1 MLTGVFRESY
11 GGTFDERPVNSRPSP
26 FGIRAV
32 VIVPFVLQILT
43 AVGLVGYFSFRNGQR
58 AVNDLSTQLRSEV
71 GDRIHLYIDN
81 FVSLPPLINQASEEV
96 VNRRMLNLASLD
108 QVEQY
113 IMLQMKLHPT
123 VSYIAYGNPEG
134 KLRGGERKANG
145 TLTLDHSDDP
155 TKADYRTYEMTGNGD
170 RQLLEILPK
179 PYDARIRPW
188 YQAAIAARKPTWG
201 NVYLWVNTQ
210 ELSVPAVHPIYR
222 NGKLQGVF
230 SAEFLLS
237 NISEFLHTLKIG
249 KTGKT
254 FVIERSGLLIA
265 SSTDEKP
272 FRLADGKTQERL
284 NVLDSQDPLTHATA
298 EYLIARFGSF
308 DKIQTRQQLDF
319 DLKGSHQLVQVQPF
333 TDGKGLDWLTVVVIP
348 EADFMEQIHENT
360 RSTIWLCLGAA
371 SLATVLGIYTSRW
384 ITKPILRLSQASQ
397 AIAEGDLEQKVRVD
411 RQDELGVLAQSFNQM
426 AAQLKSSFDQLEIRV
441 QERTAELNHQRQ
453 ETERLLLSILPESIA
468 ERLKRNPETIADSFA
483 EVTVLFADLVD
494 FTAHA
499 HEISATQ
506 TVDLLNQVFSE
517 FDLLAERYQLEK
529 IKTIGDGYMVAGGL
543 PSPTTDH
550 AQAVAAMAIAMQE
563 TVSRFHYPSGDPFE
577 IRIGIH
583 TGAVIAG
590 VIGKKKFTYDLWGD
604 TVNLASRMESR
615 GLPGKIQVSPAT
627 YLRLRDEY
635 DLDDRGIVEI
645 KGFGL
650 MQTYWLI
657 GRKSAVGEK
666 SKKNAPCEET
676 RLRKECEE

>member
-1 MLTGVFRESY
+1 VST
-11 GGTFDERPVNSRPSP
+11 RPFLPRP
-26 FGIRAV
+26 GIRAV

-58 AVNDLSTQLRSEV
+58 AVSDLSTQLRSEV
-71 GDRIHLYIDN
+71 SDRIHLYINN
-81 FVSLPPLINQASEEV
+81 FVSLPPRINQASEEV
-96 VNRRMLNLASLD
+96 VSRRMLNLSSLD

-113 IMLQMKLHPT
+113 IMLQMKLHPA

-145 TLTLDHSDDP
+145 TMTLDHSDDP
-155 TKADYRTYEMTGNGD
+155 KKADYRTYELTGKGD
-170 RQLLEILPK
+170 RRLLEILPQ

-188 YQAAIAARKPTWG
+188 YQAAIAARKPVWG
-201 NVYLWVNTQ
+201 SVYLWVNTQ
-210 ELSVPAVHPIYR
+210 ELSVPAVHPVYQ

-230 SAEFLLS
+230 STEFLLS
-237 NISEFLHTLKIG
+237 NISQFLHTLKIG

-272 FRLADGKTQERL
+272 FRLAADGKTQERL
-284 NVLDSQDPLTHATA
+284 NVRDSQDALTHATA
-298 EYLIARFGSF
+298 QYLITKFGSF

-319 DLKGSHQLVQVQPF
+319 NFQGAPQLVQVQPF

-348 EADFMEQIHENT
+348 EADFMEQIHSNT

-371 SLATVLGIYTSRW
+371 TLATVLGIYTSRW

-397 AIAEGDLEQKVRVD
+397 AIAEGDLEQRVTVD
-411 RQDELGVLAQSFNQM
+411 RQDELGILALSFNKM
-426 AAQLKSSFDQLEIRV
+426 AAQLKSSFEELEVRV

-483 EVTVLFADLVD
+483 EVTVLFADLVN

-499 HEISATQ
+499 HEISATE

-543 PSPTTDH
+543 PAPKADH
-550 AQAVAAMAIAMQE
+550 AEAVAEMAITMRA
-563 TVSRFHYPSGDPFE
+563 TVDRFCYPSGEPFE

-627 YLRLRDEY
+627 YAQLREAYVLEE
-635 DLDDRGIVEI
+635 RGMVEI

-650 MQTYWLI
+650 MQTYWLV
-657 GRKSAVGEK
+657 GKAEKKST
-666 SKKNAPCEET
+666 PCEET
-676 RLRKECEE
+676 RLGKECEE

>member
-1 MLTGVFRESY
+1 MGNHCEHPASEY
-11 GGTFDERPVNSRPSP
+11 PVTPRHSP
-26 FGIRAV
+26 FCPGIRAV

-71 GDRIHLYIDN
+71 GDRIQLYIGN
-81 FVSLPPLINQASEEV
+81 FVALPPTINQASEEV
-96 VNRRMLNLASLD
+96 VNRRFLSLGSLD

-113 IMLQMKLHPT
+113 IMLQMKLHPA

-155 TKADYRTYEMTGNGD
+155 TQADYRTYEMTGKGD
-170 RQLLEILPK
+170 RKLLETLPN
-179 PYDARIRPW
+179 PYDARVRPW
-188 YQAAIAARKPTWG
+188 YKAAITAKKPTWG

-210 ELSVPAVHPIYR
+210 ELSVPAVHPIYQ
-222 NGKLQGVF
+222 NDQLQGVF
-230 SAEFLLS
+230 STEFLLS
-237 NISEFLHTLKIG
+237 NISKFLHTLKIG

-265 SSTDEKP
+265 SSTAEKP
-272 FRLADGKTQERL
+272 FRLAADSTIKHRKTQERL
-284 NVLDSQDPLTHATA
+284 NVLDSQDSLTHATA
-298 EYLIARFGSF
+298 QYLIKKFGSF
-308 DKIQTRQQLDF
+308 QNIQTRQQLDF
-319 DLKGSHQLVQVQPF
+319 NVQGRHQLVQVQPF
-333 TDGKGLDWLTVVVIP
+333 KDGKGLDWLIVVVIP

-360 RSTIWLCLGAA
+360 RSTIWLCLAA
-371 SLATVLGIYTSRW
+371 ATLATVLGIYTSRW
-384 ITKPILRLSQASQ
+384 ITRPILQLSQASQ
-397 AIAEGDLEQKVRVD
+397 AIAEGDLDQKVVMHR
-411 RQDELGVLAQSFNQM
+411 RDELGVLAQSFNQM
-426 AAQLKSSFDQLEIRV
+426 AAQLKASFVVLERTNEQLEVRV

-468 ERLKRNPETIADSFA
+468 ERLKRSPETIADSFA
-483 EVTVLFADLVD
+483 EVTVLFADLVN

-499 HEISATQ
+499 HEISATE
-506 TVDLLNQVFSE
+506 TVSLLNQVFSE
-517 FDLLAERYQLEK
+517 FDGLAEQYQLEK
-529 IKTIGDGYMVAGGL
+529 IKTIGDGYMIAGGL
-543 PSPTTDH
+543 PAPKNDH
-550 AQAVAAMAIAMQE
+550 AQAVAEMAIAMQK
-563 TVSRFHYPSGDPFE
+563 TVNHFYYPSGEPFQ

-627 YLRLRDEY
+627 YERLKEDYCLEE
-635 DLDDRGIVEI
+635 RGVIEV
-645 KGFGL
+645 KGFGE
-650 MQTYWLI
+650 MQTYWLCH
-657 GRKSAVGEK
+657 RKDEKRCALEQSA
-666 SKKNAPCEET
+666 P
-676 RLRKECEE
+676 

>member
-1 MLTGVFRESY
+1 VI
-11 GGTFDERPVNSRPSP
+11 SRPFPSP
-26 FGIRAV
+26 GIRAV

-58 AVNDLSTQLRSEV
+58 AVSDLSTQLRSEV
-71 GDRIHLYIDN
+71 SDRIHLYIDN
-81 FVSLPPLINQASEEV
+81 FVSLPPRINQASEEV
-96 VNRRMLNLASLD
+96 VHRRMLNLGSLD

-113 IMLQMKLHPT
+113 IMLQMKLHPA

-155 TKADYRTYEMTGNGD
+155 MKADYRTYELTEKGD
-170 RQLLEILPK
+170 RRLLEILPK

-188 YQAAIAARKPTWG
+188 YQAAIAARKPVWG
-201 NVYLWVNTQ
+201 SVYLWVNTQ
-210 ELSVPAVHPIYR
+210 ELSVPAVHPIYQ
-222 NGKLQGVF
+222 NGKLQGIF
-230 SAEFLLS
+230 STEFLLS
-237 NISEFLHTLKIG
+237 NISQFLHTLKIG

-272 FRLADGKTQERL
+272 FRLAADGKTQERL
-284 NVLDSQDPLTHATA
+284 NVLDSQDALTHATA
-298 EYLIARFGSF
+298 QYLITKFGSF
-308 DKIQTRQQLDF
+308 NKIQTRQQLDF
-319 DLKGSHQLVQVQPF
+319 NFKGSPQLVQVQPF

-348 EADFMEQIHENT
+348 EADFMEQIHAST

-371 SLATVLGIYTSRW
+371 TLATVLGIYTSRW

-397 AIAEGDLEQKVRVD
+397 AIAEGDLEQRVVVD
-411 RQDELGVLAQSFNQM
+411 RQDELGILALSFNKM
-426 AAQLKSSFDQLEIRV
+426 AAQLKSSFEELEIRV

-468 ERLKRNPETIADSFA
+468 ERLKRNPQTIADSFA
-483 EVTVLFADLVD
+483 EVTVLFADLVN

-499 HEISATQ
+499 HEISATE

-543 PSPTTDH
+543 PAPKADH
-550 AQAVAAMAIAMQE
+550 AEAVAEMAIAMQS
-563 TVSRFHYPSGDPFE
+563 TVDRFCYPSGEPFE

-615 GLPGKIQVSPAT
+615 GLPGRIQVSPAT
-627 YLRLRDEY
+627 CAQLRDAYVLEE
-635 DLDDRGIVEI
+635 RGMVEI

-650 MQTYWLI
+650 MQTYWLV
-657 GRKSAVGEK
+657 GKAAETKS
-666 SKKNAPCEET
+666 APCEET
-676 RLRKECEE
+676 RSRKECEE

>member
-1 MLTGVFRESY
+1 VST
-11 GGTFDERPVNSRPSP
+11 RPFLPRP
-26 FGIRAV
+26 GIRAV

-58 AVNDLSTQLRSEV
+58 AVSDLSTQLRSEV
-71 GDRIHLYIDN
+71 SDRIHLYINN
-81 FVSLPPLINQASEEV
+81 FVSLPPRINQASEEV
-96 VNRRMLNLASLD
+96 VSRRMLNLSSLD

-113 IMLQMKLHPT
+113 IMLQMKLHPA

-145 TLTLDHSDDP
+145 TMTLDHSDDP
-155 TKADYRTYEMTGNGD
+155 KKADYRTYELTGKGD
-170 RQLLEILPK
+170 RRLLEILPQ

-188 YQAAIAARKPTWG
+188 YQAAIAARKPVWG
-201 NVYLWVNTQ
+201 SVYLWVNTQ
-210 ELSVPAVHPIYR
+210 ELSVPAVHPVYQ

-230 SAEFLLS
+230 STEFLLS
-237 NISEFLHTLKIG
+237 NISQFLHTLKIG

-272 FRLADGKTQERL
+272 FRLAADGKTQERL
-284 NVLDSQDPLTHATA
+284 NVRDSQDALTHATA
-298 EYLIARFGSF
+298 QYLITKFGSF

-319 DLKGSHQLVQVQPF
+319 NFQGAPQLVQVQPF

-348 EADFMEQIHENT
+348 EADFMEQIHSNT

-371 SLATVLGIYTSRW
+371 TLATVLGIYTSRW

-397 AIAEGDLEQKVRVD
+397 AIAEGDLEQRVTVD
-411 RQDELGVLAQSFNQM
+411 RQDELGILALSFNKM
-426 AAQLKSSFDQLEIRV
+426 AAQLKSSFEELEVRV

-483 EVTVLFADLVD
+483 EVTVLFADLVN

-499 HEISATQ
+499 HEISATE

-543 PSPTTDH
+543 PAPKADH
-550 AQAVAAMAIAMQE
+550 AEAVAEMAIAMRA
-563 TVSRFHYPSGDPFE
+563 TVDRFCYPSGEPFE

-627 YLRLRDEY
+627 YAQLREAYVLEE
-635 DLDDRGIVEI
+635 RGMVEI

-650 MQTYWLI
+650 MQTYWLV
-657 GRKSAVGEK
+657 GKAEKKST
-666 SKKNAPCEET
+666 PCEET
-676 RLRKECEE
+676 RLGKECEE